1 MSTYLL
7 DNAAPQAATRFAAL
21 AELYDPGTIRHLEAC
36 GVANGWR
43 CLEIGGGGGS
53 IARWLADRVGP
64 AGAVVVTD
72 LDTRYLEAL
81 ADPRLDI
88 RRHDATTPLPEGPF
102 DLIHARLVINHM
114 ADRDDVLQRMAAAL
128 TPDGWLLVEDFDS
141 DSTPPDPD
149 ASPGESYLATHRAM
163 ARLMADRG
171 FDRRYGRKLFRR
183 FQACGLTQVSAEA
196 RMFMCPGGSA
206 GTLLLRANI
215 EQLREALIE
224 GGYVSAQT
232 FADDVAAFARP
243 DFLMPS
249 STLWSVRGCRAE
261 RAAHGGESARWTR
274 A

>member
-7 DNAAPQAATRFAAL
+7 DNAAPQAAARFAAL

-36 GVANGWR
+36 GVASGWR

-64 AGAVVVTD
+64 GGAVVVTD
-72 LDTRYLEAL
+72 LDTRHLEAL

-114 ADRDDVLQRMAAAL
+114 ADRDDVLRRMAAAL
-128 TPDGWLLVEDFDS
+128 APGGWLLVEEFDS
-141 DSTPPDPD
+141 ESTPPDPD
-149 ASPGESYLATHRAM
+149 TSSGESYLATHRAV
-163 ARLMADRG
+163 ARLMVDRG

-183 FQACGLTQVSAEA
+183 FQECGLTHVSAEA

-224 GGYVSAQT
+224 GGYVSEET
-232 FADDVAAFARP
+232 FADDIAAFARP

-249 STLWSVRGCRAE
+249 STLWSVRGCRA
-261 RAAHGGESARWTR
+261 GGRDANSIGI
-274 A
+274 